1 MARLPRISPSDVP
14 IHVIQRGNNHQVCF
28 VSDEDYSAYIGWL
41 KEYSKKYRVDV
52 HAWVMMTNHVHLL
65 CTPKQSGAVS
75 RMMQAVGRSYVRYFN
90 FEYGRSGTLWEG
102 RYKSCLIQE
111 EYYLLE
117 VYRYIELNP
126 VRAKMVTD
134 PGEYRW
140 SSFQINAGGRSSDL
154 CMPHPDYL
162 ALGSDTSGRQEN
174 YRALFSHPIEG
185 GVLEEIRKN
194 TNKGMVVGNDRFRE
208 EIESLTGRRVK
219 PKKRGRPLGWRKTDK
234 VDS

>member
-1 MARLPRISPSDVP
+1 MARLPRISPPGVP
-14 IHVIQRGNNHQVCF
+14 IHIIQRGNNRQVCF
-28 VSDEDYSAYIGWL
+28 VSDEDHSAYVGWL
-41 KEYSKKYRVDV
+41 KEYSKKYQVDI

-65 CTPKQSGAVS
+65 CTPRQAGAVS
-75 RMMQAVGRSYVRYFN
+75 RMMQSVGRRYVRYFN
-90 FEYGRSGTLWEG
+90 FEYKRSGTLWEG

-140 SSFQINAGGRSSDL
+140 SSFQINALGKSSEL
-154 CMPHPDYL
+154 CTPHPDYL
-162 ALGSDTSGRQEN
+162 ALGSDASSRQEN
-174 YRALFSHPIEG
+174 YRALFTRHIDGE
-185 GVLEEIRKN
+185 LLKEIREN

-219 PKKRGRPLGWRKTDK
+219 SKKRGRPLGWRKA
-234 VDS
+234 DS